1 MSTPTVA
8 FEPADGMSRDEY
20 RAWAAR
26 QPNGRFERMSG
37 LVVAKAL
44 ERIGHNRA
52 KGAPM
57 RHWIA
62 PCAPR
67 CHVRSILAGLRW
79 R

>member
-37 LVVAKAL
+37 LVL
-44 ERIGHNRA
+44 
-52 KGAPM
+52 
-57 RHWIA
+57 
-62 PCAPR
+62 
-67 CHVRSILAGLRW
+67 LRPW
-79 R
+79 SG